1 MMIDKMFDLLVA
13 TNNAHKIH
21 EYEEMFSPYGI
32 KVHSPKEL
40 GIHVDPDE
48 NGTTF
53 EANSLIKAKAL
64 QEFTKMPLIADD
76 SGLCVNAL
84 NGFPGL
90 HTARF
95 ASENGG
101 NAIAN
106 LKLIEM
112 LKDYED
118 KSANFVCVIT
128 LLNVE
133 DQPVVFKGVCQGKIL
148 PAPEGEHGF
157 GYDPIFYSNEAKICF
172 GIAPEEVKNTY
183 SHRALALKQLLSYLK
198 TKHLI

>member
-1 MMIDKMFDLLVA
+1 MFDLLVA
-13 TNNAHKIH
+13 TNNDHKIH

-53 EANSLIKAKAL
+53 EANSLIKAEAL
-64 QEFTKMPLIADD
+64 QKFTKMPLIADD
-76 SGLCVNAL
+76 SGLCVHAL
-84 NGFPGL
+84 NDFPGL

-95 ASENGG
+95 AKENGG

-133 DQPVVFKGVCQGKIL
+133 DHPIVFKGICEGKIL
-148 PAPEGEHGF
+148 DKPQGEHGF

-172 GIAPEEVKNTY
+172 GIAKEEIKNTF
-183 SHRALALKQLLSYLK
+183 SHRALALKQLLNYLK
-198 TKHLI
+198 SKHFI